1 MPNPLLNAGL
11 RILLVED
18 SEAGRRSLSR
28 LLELRGFRVTAVGDG
43 TSALHEMEQGEP
55 PDIVLT
61 DLMLPDLDGR
71 IVAQRAAQIRPRPIV
86 AITTG
91 DCQAREFE
99 SDESH
104 AVDVVFLKPL
114 DTRDVIQR
122 LLHLRESRATE
133 SNR

>member
-1 MPNPLLNAGL
+1 MTNSSSIAGL
-11 RILLVED
+11 RVLLVED

-43 TSALHEMEQGEP
+43 TSALHEMERGEP

-71 IVAQRAAQIRPRPIV
+71 IVAQRAAAMHPRPIV

-91 DCQAREFE
+91 DSQAREFE

-104 AVDVVFLKPL
+104 SVDVVFLKPL
-114 DTRDVIQR
+114 DTREVIQR
-122 LLHLRESRATE
+122 LLFLRQSRANE
-133 SNR
+133 PSR